1 MCAQR
6 ETIYWNTI
14 SLDCNAPHFLYRRD
28 MCIKV
33 SYVDERAAVFVVMRQ
48 TPLGVDEH
56 QMEEISVFTIQDKIY
71 TLPTHSKYFAAID
84 PLA

>member
-1 MCAQR
+1 
-6 ETIYWNTI
+6 
-14 SLDCNAPHFLYRRD
+14 

-33 SYVDERAAVFVVMRQ
+33 SYVDERDVVFVVMRQ
-48 TPLGVDEH
+48 TPLGV
-56 QMEEISVFTIQDKIY
+56 EEYPMAEVSTFAVQDTTY